1 MAASV
6 PWACCAVLAAAAAAV
21 YTQKHSP
28 QEAPHVQYERLG
40 SDVML
45 PCGTASWEAAVTW
58 RVNGTDLAPDLL
70 NGSQL
75 VLRSLELGHSGLYAC
90 FHRDSWH
97 LRHQVLLH
105 VGLPPREP
113 VLSCRSNT
121 YPKGF
126 YCSWHLPTPTY
137 IPNTFNVTVLHG
149 SKIMVCEKDP
159 ALKNRCHIR
168 YMHLFSTI
176 KYKVSISVSN
186 ALGHN
191 TTAITFDEFTIVKPD
206 PPENVVARPVP
217 SNPRRLE
224 VTWQTPSTWP
234 DPESFPLKFFLRYRP
249 LILDQ
254 WQHVELS
261 DGTAHTITDAYAGK
275 EYIIQVAAKDNEIG
289 TWSDWSVAAHAT
301 PWTEEPRHLTTEAQA
316 PETTTSTTSSLAPP
330 PTTKICD
337 PGELGSGGGPSIPF
351 LNSVPVILALAAA
364 AATAN
369 NLLICWTMNPDT
381 AFGGS
386 LGPDDILALGG
397 SIGHSYREVQATQIS
412 TASEVVWPS
421 DTNMAPDFGHSH
433 GLRCCSF
440 DPNATMALGSSTGHS
455 DLVLGPQHGLRM
467 LTRPWASTQ
476 PLVATGAT
484 SIHPDPDCYRATI
497 PDMALNSSLGPDDSM
512 VLATVGRMKE
522 LFK

>member
-45 PCGTASWEAAVTW
+45 PCGTASWDATVTW

-191 TTAITFDEFTIVKPD
+191 ATAITFDEFTIVKPD

-316 PETTTSTTSSLAPP
+316 PDHDQHHQLLGT
-330 PTTKICD
+330 PTHH
-337 PGELGSGGGPSIPF
+337 E
-351 LNSVPVILALAAA
+351 
-364 AATAN
+364 
-369 NLLICWTMNPDT
+369 
-381 AFGGS
+381 
-386 LGPDDILALGG
+386 
-397 SIGHSYREVQATQIS
+397 
-412 TASEVVWPS
+412 
-421 DTNMAPDFGHSH
+421 
-433 GLRCCSF
+433 
-440 DPNATMALGSSTGHS
+440 
-455 DLVLGPQHGLRM
+455 DL
-467 LTRPWASTQ
+467 
-476 PLVATGAT
+476 
-484 SIHPDPDCYRATI
+484 
-497 PDMALNSSLGPDDSM
+497 
-512 VLATVGRMKE
+512 
-522 LFK
+522 

>member
-1 MAASV
+1 MWWAVGLGPRRRIFLAVRRKTWTDGRGSGGRSEGDWPGLRSGNQMAAPV
-6 PWACCAVLAAAAAAV
+6 PWACCAVLAAAAAVV
-21 YTQKHSP
+21 YTQRHSP

-40 SDVML
+40 SDVTL
-45 PCGTASWEAAVTW
+45 PCGTANWDAAVTW

-75 VLRSLELGHSGLYAC
+75 VLRGLELGHSGLYAC

-191 TTAITFDEFTIVKPD
+191 ATAITFDEFTIVKPD

-224 VTWQTPSTWP
+224 VTWQIPSTWP

-316 PETTTSTTSSLAPP
+316 AETTTSTTSSLAPP

-337 PGELGSGGGPSIPF
+337 PGELGSGGGPSAPF
-351 LNSVPVILALAAA
+351 LVSVPVTLALAAA
-364 AATAN
+364 AT
-369 NLLICWTMNPDT
+369 
-381 AFGGS
+381 
-386 LGPDDILALGG
+386 
-397 SIGHSYREVQATQIS
+397 
-412 TASEVVWPS
+412 TAS
-421 DTNMAPDFGHSH
+421 
-433 GLRCCSF
+433 
-440 DPNATMALGSSTGHS
+440 
-455 DLVLGPQHGLRM
+455 
-467 LTRPWASTQ
+467 
-476 PLVATGAT
+476 
-484 SIHPDPDCYRATI
+484 
-497 PDMALNSSLGPDDSM
+497 SLM
-512 VLATVGRMKE
+512 I
-522 LFK
+522 

>member
-1 MAASV
+1 MYVHIQAHAQVTRQHAGPQVGLHMWAQAGDRFLSPQDASPAAQPGPSWEGPRLPQQHARTHVQQGTHMLISGSPRCKRLGMGVLSTESRPLPKSIGILSPPGPHLRLWRSQQQMAAPV
-6 PWACCAVLAAAAAAV
+6 PWACCAVLAAAAAVV
-21 YTQKHSP
+21 YAQRHSP

-40 SDVML
+40 SDVTL
-45 PCGTASWEAAVTW
+45 PCGTANWDAAVTW

-75 VLRSLELGHSGLYAC
+75 VLHGLELGHSGLYAC

-191 TTAITFDEFTIVKPD
+191 ATAITFDEFTIVKPD

-316 PETTTSTTSSLAPP
+316 AETTTSTTSSLAPP

-337 PGELGSGGGPSIPF
+337 PGELGSGGGPSAPF
-351 LNSVPVILALAAA
+351 LVSVPITLALAAA
-364 AATAN
+364 AATASS
-369 NLLICWTMNPDT
+369 LLI
-381 AFGGS
+381 
-386 LGPDDILALGG
+386 
-397 SIGHSYREVQATQIS
+397 
-412 TASEVVWPS
+412 
-421 DTNMAPDFGHSH
+421 
-433 GLRCCSF
+433 
-440 DPNATMALGSSTGHS
+440 
-455 DLVLGPQHGLRM
+455 
-467 LTRPWASTQ
+467 
-476 PLVATGAT
+476 
-484 SIHPDPDCYRATI
+484 
-497 PDMALNSSLGPDDSM
+497 
-512 VLATVGRMKE
+512 
-522 LFK
+522 

>member
-21 YTQKHSP
+21 VYAQRHSP

-40 SDVML
+40 SDVTL
-45 PCGTASWEAAVTW
+45 PCGTASWDAAVTW
-58 RVNGTDLAPDLL
+58 RVNGTDLTPDLL

-75 VLRSLELGHSGLYAC
+75 VLHGLELGHSGLYAC

-126 YCSWHLPTPTY
+126 YCTWHLPTPTY

-168 YMHLFSTI
+168 YVHLFSTV

-186 ALGHN
+186 ALGSN
-191 TTAITFDEFTIVKPD
+191 ATAITFDEFTIVKPD

-337 PGELGSGGGPSIPF
+337 PELGGGSPSAPF
-351 LNSVPVILALAAA
+351 LVSVPVTLALAAA
-364 AATAN
+364 ATTIS
-369 NLLICWTMNPDT
+369 NLLI
-381 AFGGS
+381 
-386 LGPDDILALGG
+386 
-397 SIGHSYREVQATQIS
+397 
-412 TASEVVWPS
+412 
-421 DTNMAPDFGHSH
+421 
-433 GLRCCSF
+433 
-440 DPNATMALGSSTGHS
+440 
-455 DLVLGPQHGLRM
+455 
-467 LTRPWASTQ
+467 
-476 PLVATGAT
+476 
-484 SIHPDPDCYRATI
+484 
-497 PDMALNSSLGPDDSM
+497 
-512 VLATVGRMKE
+512 
-522 LFK
+522 